1 MPLNDVKL
9 NPGINRENT
18 PTSVEGTWV
27 YADKVRFRGG
37 TPEKIGGWQ
46 ADVVIPATV
55 GVPPVVGSFWG
66 TARHLFNWLTLA
78 RYNMLGIGTSS
89 KYYIQNGY
97 GGTLNDVTPI
107 TSVTAAGGVTFAA
120 TNGSPIITVTD
131 AAHPAV
137 AGDFV
142 IFSGAVS
149 LGGVITAAILNQE
162 YAITSI
168 IGVNSYTITA
178 SIAANASD
186 TGNGGIAAI
195 ASYELLNG
203 PVNFIAGAGWGAGG
217 WGGVTGASMTGWG
230 SIVTSGTTVGQQPR
244 LWSASNFGERL
255 IANPRGNGLYL
266 WTPNASP
273 TIVDRMVLL
282 TGGDTPI
289 IANYVLVSD
298 ASRFVLA
305 FGVND
310 YGETTQDPM
319 LVRWS
324 DQESYTDWTP
334 AATNQAGSYRLSRG
348 SVIFSAL
355 QTRQEVLVWTDAALY
370 SMQYQ
375 GPPFVWSTNIMGD
388 KITIMGPNATVAND
402 NIAYWMGTDKFY
414 IYNGRID
421 TLPCSVLR
429 YVFSDVNIDQR
440 FLVHAGHNAAFH
452 EVWWFYCSAGATEV
466 DRYVIYNYLEQTWS
480 VGLLSRTAWLGN
492 NLRIHPIA
500 TSDDNLIMYHEIGT
514 DDNGVALPSYVES
527 APMDIESG
535 QHFQFIRRMQPD
547 VSFTGSMANAPAVTL
562 SLIARTA
569 PGAAYGP
576 PNSNPA
582 EANVATSG
590 QDYSGGQRHLVET
603 FTNEIYPRLRGQQ
616 VQFKI
621 ESAGA
626 GVAWQLG
633 VMRIDSRPDGR
644 K

>member
-9 NPGINRENT
+9 RAGIDRENT

-46 ADVVIPATV
+46 ADAPIPNPV
-55 GVPPVVGSFWG
+55 GVPPIEGSFWG
-66 TARHLFNWLTLA
+66 TARHLYNWLTLA
-78 RYNMLGIGTSS
+78 RYNMLGIGTST
-89 KYYIQNGY
+89 KYYIQNGF
-97 GGTLNDVTPI
+97 GGTLYDVTPI
-107 TSVTAAGGVTFAA
+107 TSATAAGGVTFAA
-120 TNGSPIITVTD
+120 TNGSTVLTVTD

-137 AGDFV
+137 PGDFV

-149 LGGVITAAILNQE
+149 LGGVITAAILNKE
-162 YAITSI
+162 YVVATV
-168 IGVNSYTITA
+168 IGVNSYTVTLP
-178 SIAANASD
+178 IAANASD
-186 TGNGGIAAI
+186 TGNGGGAAI
-195 ASYELLNG
+195 ASYELLTG
-203 PVNFIAGAGWGAGG
+203 PVSFIAGAGWGAGG
-217 WGGVTGASMTGWG
+217 WGGVTGSSTTGWG
-230 SIVTSGTTVGQQPR
+230 AIVTTGVAGGQQPR

-255 IANPRGNGLYL
+255 IVNPRGNGLYL
-266 WTPNASP
+266 WTPNVSP
-273 TIVDRMVLL
+273 SIVDRMVLL
-282 TGGDTPI
+282 TGGDTPTVC
-289 IANYVLVSD
+289 NYVLVSD

-310 YGETTQDPM
+310 YGSAVQDPM

-324 DQESYTDWTP
+324 DQESYTVWTP
-334 AATNQAGSYRLSRG
+334 DATNQAGSYRLSRG

-375 GPPFVWSTNIMGD
+375 GPPFVWSTNILGD

-429 YVFSDVNIDQR
+429 FVFSDINLNQR
-440 FLVHAGHNAAFH
+440 FLVHAGHNSAFQ
-452 EVWWFYCSAGATEV
+452 EVWWYYCSASSDEI

-480 VGLLSRTAWLGN
+480 VGALSRTAWLGN
-492 NLRIHPIA
+492 NLRNSPIA
-500 TSDDNLIMYHEIGT
+500 TSDTNLIMYHEIGT
-514 DDNGVALPSYVES
+514 DDNGVALASYVES
-527 APMDIESG
+527 APMDIDSG
-535 QHFQFIRRMQPD
+535 QHWQFIRRMQPD
-547 VSFTGSMANAPAVTL
+547 VSFTGSMSNQPAVLL
-562 SLIARTA
+562 SLKARGA

-576 PNSNPA
+576 PQTNA
-582 EANVATSG
+582 ATST
-590 QDYSGGQRHLVET
+590 QDFSGGQRHLVEE

-626 GVAWQLG
+626 GVTWQLG
-633 VMRIDSRPDGR
+633 VMRIDNRPDGR